1 MTGLEKINAAI
12 LEEAKAEANA
22 ILAKAKTE
30 AERIIAEEKEKS
42 DAQCVEIAENG
53 RRTVA
58 EIERAC
64 ISMASLQR
72 RKSLLEAK
80 QEILAQ
86 TMEQAL
92 ERLYEMPVDAY
103 FDLLIKIVAATAEPG
118 DGELLLNKKDLVQ
131 RPADFEKDINSVLKN
146 GCRLRLSETT
156 RPIDGGFILKY
167 GDIEQN
173 CSFRAIFTARWDEM
187 SDKVRD
193 ILFA

>member
-1 MTGLEKINAAI
+1 MTGIEKINTAI

-22 ILAKAKTE
+22 SLAKAKTE
-30 AERIIAEEKEKS
+30 AERIFAEEKAQS
-42 DAQCVEIAENG
+42 DARCAEIAENG

-64 ISMASLQR
+64 VSSARLRR

-92 ERLYEMPVDAY
+92 ERLYEMPVDTY
-103 FDLLIKIVAATAEPG
+103 FDLLVKIAAAMAEPG
-118 DGELLLNKKDLVQ
+118 DGELLLNKKDLLR
-131 RPADFEKDINSVLKN
+131 RPADFEKVVQEALKN
-146 GCRLRLSETT
+146 GCRLRLSEIA

-193 ILFA
+193 ILFS